1 LLTQEEI
8 KQLFVKSKAFIF
20 DSHIVYTSG
29 KHGKAYVNKDAL
41 YPHTALTSLLC
52 QQIALHFEKLQI
64 EAVLAPA
71 LGGIIL
77 SQWIAHHL
85 SELSQRE
92 VLGVY
97 AEKSSDGESFVIK
110 RGYDD
115 LIRNKRVL
123 IVEDILT
130 TGISVKRVVE
140 TARQI
145 PCDVIGVAALCNRG
159 AVTASQIGNVPE
171 LFSLLEVNLETW
183 APSNCPMCQ
192 QNIPINT
199 SVGKGKSG
207 VSLPLSLKGSGH

>member
-1 LLTQEEI
+1 LLTHEEI

-52 QQIALHFEKLQI
+52 QQIALHFENRQI

-85 SELSQRE
+85 TELSQRE

-97 AEKSSDGESFVIK
+97 AEKASDGESFVIK

-145 PCDVIGVAALCNRG
+145 PCDIIGVAALCNRG

-171 LFSLLEVNLETW
+171 LFSLLQVTLETW
-183 APSNCPMCQ
+183 EPSNCPMCQ

-199 SVGKGKSG
+199 SIGKGKSG